1 MKRFHSLWLLMFAA
15 ASACHS
21 SQAPDRAT
29 EGSPHGAVTTT
40 TAHQLPPTASSSTP
54 SIDPLPASHAHARVP
69 ASFSEYAS
77 APMSNGGRCV
87 VGATTDDDGM
97 NERPIAYATP
107 ANGKQPSWVDE
118 FSLPSHVF
126 QSRATHCASSDR
138 ALFVLLQSDTQSE
151 QSLSQTLLRVVRI
164 DPATGK
170 VQAKR
175 DIQIPGTY
183 STWVTAGPSHFRWNG
198 NSLIVSGQD
207 KSQASAESPTFTI
220 RMNHDLAPVGENEP

>member
-1 MKRFHSLWLLMFAA
+1 MKRLLHLWLVLFAA

-21 SQAPDRAT
+21 SQAPDRAA
-29 EGSPHGAVTTT
+29 EGSPQGAVT
-40 TAHQLPPTASSSTP
+40 AAASQHPPAASSVPPLIQALSTR
-54 SIDPLPASHAHARVP
+54 HAHARIP
-69 ASFSEYAS
+69 DNFSEYAS
-77 APMSNGGRCV
+77 VPMSNGRRCV

-118 FSLPSHVF
+118 FSSPSHVF
-126 QSRATHCASSDR
+126 QSRATHCASSGR

-151 QSLSQTLLRVVRI
+151 QSLSQTLLRVVRV

-175 DIQIPGTY
+175 DVQIPGTY

-220 RMNHDLAPVGENEP
+220 RMDHDLAPVGENEP